1 MFRIPAGLRLGVV
14 VAGHV
19 VFGVDMAGQNVYP
32 PPPNL
37 NYDDLD
43 AVRHFANGQS
53 IGAKAFV
60 MAAFIAGAFA
70 GNLAAGWVIGPG
82 KRFWTMLPSLLVAG
96 GVLAMNNMIPHASWF
111 VATGVVGTL
120 VLGWAGA
127 GLGERL
133 RQPFLPKHPG
143 WKGGTR

>member
-1 MFRIPAGLRLGVV
+1 MFRIPAGLALGVV
-14 VAGHV
+14 VAGLV

-82 KRFWTMLPSLLVAG
+82 KRFWTMVPALLVAG
-96 GVLAMNNMIPHASWF
+96 AAFAAHQMVPRPMWM
-111 VATGVVGTL
+111 VAICVGGAL

-133 RQPFLPKHPG
+133 PQPFPPKHPG